1 VVGKSW
7 RAVVRLVGYAASLW
21 DVDLLELRLD
31 RFLNHIYYW
40 VTSRLDKEKREQFD
54 FELDMPLD
62 GEGPKAIVAATPA
75 QIAEENDAITAIM
88 AMKPQI
94 ERR

>member
-1 VVGKSW
+1 
-7 RAVVRLVGYAASLW
+7 
-21 DVDLLELRLD
+21 
-31 RFLNHIYYW
+31 